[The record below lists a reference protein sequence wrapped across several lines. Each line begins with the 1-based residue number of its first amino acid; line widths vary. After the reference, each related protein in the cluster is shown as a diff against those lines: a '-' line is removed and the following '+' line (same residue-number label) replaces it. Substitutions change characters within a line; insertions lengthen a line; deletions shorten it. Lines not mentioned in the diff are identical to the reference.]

1 MADDGY
7 VLEWRNSDAGAN
19 MFAGNADAKTHAPK
33 FMWDEKKVGYKSITV
48 DQLHKGDHF
57 LVKEKN
63 AVPFDTQSPM
73 VTSGIRIG
81 TPAVTTRGLREGD
94 MKTLASWIDRTIRNI
109 DDEAALAAIRAEVL
123 ELCSSHP
130 LYADF

>member
-1 MADDGY
+1 MNTKPLIENAFWQKEEECMPRDELRALQLQKLRSLVARVYASVPAYTEALDK
-7 VLEWRNSDAGAN
+7 AG
-19 MFAGNADAKTHAPK
+19 
-33 FMWDEKKVGYKSITV
+33 VTV
-48 DQLHKGDHF
+48 N
-57 LVKEKN
+57 KN

-109 DDEAALAAIRAEVL
+109 DDEAALATIRAEVL
-123 ELCSSHP
+123 ELCSRHP
-130 LYADF
+130 LYADL